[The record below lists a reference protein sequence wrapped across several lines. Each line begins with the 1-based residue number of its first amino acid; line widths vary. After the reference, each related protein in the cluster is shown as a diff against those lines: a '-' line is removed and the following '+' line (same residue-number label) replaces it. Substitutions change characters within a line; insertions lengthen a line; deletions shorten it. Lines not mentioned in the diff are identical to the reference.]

1 MLAPAHAGHLGL
13 LQNWIRSGA
22 AEGAF
27 DRELA
32 SNSAESNLFFANLR
46 QALVVGYFVQ
56 EGARGGLVM
65 RSASGYMYFT
75 PGGDRSHPIG
85 FGLFKALP
93 DLGYELWLTGIDR
106 AWRRQGHGRAM
117 LSAMLATPAGK
128 LAHVVRL
135 DPAGS
140 SGPTMQRLLESL
152 DFTLVRETPDV
163 RWFVRGDAP
172 DEVAARI
179 LAARLV
185 RPDLH

>member
-13 LQNWIRSGA
+13 LRNWIRSGA

-27 DRELA
+27 DRDLA
-32 SNSAESNLFFANLR
+32 SDSAETTLFFANLR

-56 EGARGGLVM
+56 EDPQGGLVM
-65 RSASGYMYFT
+65 RSASGYVYRPT
-75 PGGDRSHPIG
+75 PGDRSHPIG

-93 DLGYELWLTGIDR
+93 GLGYELWLTGIDR

-128 LAHVVRL
+128 LAHVVRV

-140 SGPTMQRLLESL
+140 SGATMQRLLESL
-152 DFTLVRETPDV
+152 DFAAVRETLNM

-172 DEVAARI
+172 PEVAARI
-179 LAARLV
+179 LAAPLV
-185 RPDLH
+185 RRELH